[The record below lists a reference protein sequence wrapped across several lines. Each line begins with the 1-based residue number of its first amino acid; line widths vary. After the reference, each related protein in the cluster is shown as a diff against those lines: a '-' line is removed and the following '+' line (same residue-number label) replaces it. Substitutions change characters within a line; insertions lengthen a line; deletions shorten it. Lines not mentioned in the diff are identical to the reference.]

1 MSEKTQN
8 AIFVREV
15 QRKLDEL
22 IDWIIENVPD
32 KKDSLSRNDFSE
44 ARQSIC
50 SIASGNTHLNH
61 NELNHIEPEPADGGA
76 QYIND
81 NPAPWP

>member
-1 MSEKTQN
+1 MSEITQN
-8 AIFVREV
+8 AIFAREV

-22 IDWIIENVPD
+22 IDWILENVPD
-32 KKDSLSRNDFSE
+32 KKHTLSCSDFLA

-50 SIASGNTHLNH
+50 SIASGKTD
-61 NELNHIEPEPADGGA
+61 LNHIEPEPADGGA

>member
-1 MSEKTQN
+1 MSETTQN
-8 AIFVREV
+8 AIFAREV
-15 QRKLDEL
+15 QRKLDDV
-22 IDWIIENVPD
+22 IDWILENVPN
-32 KKDSLSRNDFSE
+32 KKTTLTRSDFLE

-50 SIASGNTHLNH
+50 SIASGITN
-61 NELNHIEPEPADGGA
+61 LNHIEPEPAEGGA

>member
-8 AIFVREV
+8 AIFTRDV

-22 IDWIIENVPD
+22 INWIIENRPD
-32 KKDSLSRNDFSE
+32 KNNALSRNDFSI
-44 ARQSIC
+44 ARQSIY
-50 SIASGNTHLNH
+50 SIATGDTDLH
-61 NELNHIEPEPADGGA
+61 HIEPEPADGGA

>member
-1 MSEKTQN
+1 MTETTQN
-8 AIFVREV
+8 AIFAREV

-22 IDWIIENVPD
+22 IGWIVENVPD
-32 KKDSLSRNDFSE
+32 KKNALSRSDFLE

-50 SIASGNTHLNH
+50 CIASGVTNIQ
-61 NELNHIEPEPADGGA
+61 HIEPEPADGGA